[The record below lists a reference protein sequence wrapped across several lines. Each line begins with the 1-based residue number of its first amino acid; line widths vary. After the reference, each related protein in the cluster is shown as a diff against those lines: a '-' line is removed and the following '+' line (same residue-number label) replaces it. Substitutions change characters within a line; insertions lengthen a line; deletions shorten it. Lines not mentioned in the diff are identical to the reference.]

1 VLQQV
6 DMDSGELL
14 EGFVAVVQPKRRNG
28 FRKGWLAMAQDA
40 LSLLATAD
48 LTGRDYKVLMALLA
62 RLDFDNL
69 IQVNQAEVA
78 REIGIRRS
86 HFSESVGKLIDLG
99 ALIEGPRVGVH
110 KTYRLNPRFGWKGS
124 ASSHQKALKER
135 MKASRIEGVIEGA
148 MTDSEPPRDPRV
160 ADMWDEMQ
168 ATRDTLPP
176 LGGDGGCP
184 PMPA

>member
-1 VLQQV
+1 MGQVSGGRKVLRQV

-14 EGFVAVVQPKRRNG
+14 EGFVAVVQPKRKNG

-69 IQVNQAEVA
+69 IQVNQADIDDELK
-78 REIGIRRS
+78 IGRANISRSIR
-86 HFSESVGKLIDLG
+86 KLIDLG

-124 ASSHQKALKER
+124 ASGHQEALKAR
-135 MKASRIEGVIEGA
+135 MKAARIEGVIEGA
-148 MTDSEPPRDPRV
+148 MPPGEAERDPYT
-160 ADMWDEMQ
+160 ADMWER
-168 ATRDTLPP
+168 TPP
-176 LGGDGGCP
+176 TMP
-184 PMPA
+184 PMA

>member
-1 VLQQV
+1 MLQQV

-124 ASSHQKALKER
+124 ASGHQEALKAR
-135 MKASRIEGVIEGA
+135 MKAARIEGVIEGA
-148 MTDSEPPRDPRV
+148 IAASEAYRDPYT
-160 ADMWDEMQ
+160 ADMWER
-168 ATRDTLPP
+168 TPP
-176 LGGDGGCP
+176 TVP
-184 PMPA
+184 PMA